1 LSLSA
6 LIRDMIA
13 EGATPQLIL
22 IAVEAIEARDAAAA
36 DRRAMD
42 AQRTRRYRQRGGGQ
56 VDAGTRQKILE
67 RDGFAC
73 LNCGSEEALEIDH
86 IIPLAGGGHPT
97 DEENLQTLC
106 RSCNAKKRDRIRKAD
121 KRGKMRTNA
130 DIHNCPQNTPFPP
143 PPNENN
149 LTPPT
154 HTPVNNTPRARRLPA
169 DWIPA
174 PLPSQLLDQ
183 VSAWKAGLLE
193 SELAKFRDWAAS
205 APDKAGLKK
214 DWDAAWRN
222 WLRNTNE
229 RATRNG
235 TRNGKTTST
244 GYSDRRSSLA
254 RAIDEGIE
262 FLG

>member
-154 HTPVNNTPRARRLPA
+154 HTPVNKTPARKETPFPDQWEPILTPA
-169 DWIPA
+169 AKQIVDGWP
-174 PLPSQLLDQ
+174 PGMFERQLA
-183 VSAWKAGLLE
+183 S
-193 SELAKFRDWAAS
+193 FRDHAA
-205 APDKAGLKK
+205 DKGRKSK
-214 DWDAAWRN
+214 DWQAAFRTWIN
-222 WLRNTNE
+222 KADE
-229 RATRNG
+229 RKPKNG
-235 TRNGKTTST
+235 TANRTS
-244 GYSDRRSSLA
+244 SIDRRSSLA